1 MMVKLQ
7 RRLCRRQCLLPKIKT
22 KEILGN
28 MKSKLRY
35 IFSVIMLLVSV
46 AVFSNGSAEAAN
58 QVKEFYQEKI
68 EL

>member
-1 MMVKLQ
+1 
-7 RRLCRRQCLLPKIKT
+7 
-22 KEILGN
+22 

-58 QVKEFYQEKI
+58 QVKEFYQENYTDDNYNDSYNGRNKKVVLVVI
-68 EL
+68 PLILFR

>member
-1 MMVKLQ
+1 
-7 RRLCRRQCLLPKIKT
+7 
-22 KEILGN
+22 

-68 EL
+68 EWLQLPLATKLLQIII